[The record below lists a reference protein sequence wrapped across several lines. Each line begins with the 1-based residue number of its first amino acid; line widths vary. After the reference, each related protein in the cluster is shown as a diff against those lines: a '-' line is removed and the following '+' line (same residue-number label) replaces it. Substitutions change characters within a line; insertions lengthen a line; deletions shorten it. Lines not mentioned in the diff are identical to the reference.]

1 MPISEEELESALK
14 KKFPDAQIKCQD
26 LAGDKDHWEV
36 EIVDSVFQGQSRIQ
50 QHKMVQEA
58 VAEYDIHALSIKTST
73 K

>member
-1 MPISEEELESALK
+1 MPISEGELESALK
-14 KKFPDAQIKCQD
+14 KKFPDAQIECQD

-36 EIVDSVFQGQSRIQ
+36 RIVDAVFQGQSRIQ

-58 VAEYDIHALSIKTST
+58 VVEYDIHALSIKTST